1 MKKSHVNVVSNEQ
14 VSNDYSL
21 KWSWSQINRYK
32 MNVVSNEQVS
42 NEQGLKWIG
51 LNTHGT
57 DQG

>member
-32 MNVVSNEQVS
+32 MNVVSNEQ
-42 NEQGLKWIG
+42 GLKWIG

>member
-1 MKKSHVNVVSNEQ
+1 
-14 VSNDYSL
+14 
-21 KWSWSQINRYK
+21 